1 MSRASAHGI
10 SLELGLRGG
19 SDIVK
24 YETRR
29 WTEILDDLDCQ
40 AQEIDLIL
48 QAARSYRQLFQG
60 AMTSS
65 LYFRTILKV
74 MQMTDRKD

>member
-10 SLELGLRGG
+10 SPELSLHSG

-29 WTEILDDLDCQ
+29 WIEILDDLDCQ

-48 QAARSYRQLFQG
+48 QATRSYRKLFHV
-60 AMTSS
+60 AVTSS